1 MEDGKMQKKGKTNSK
16 MFNSEGFG
24 NPFEDVWFLKVD
36 WKNRPS

>member
-1 MEDGKMQKKGKTNSK
+1 MLKKGETNSK

-36 WKNRPS
+36 